1 MKAQTMATFQK
12 SSSRSD
18 ESAYTAK
25 MLSGLD
31 RGEFRIVLKDL
42 IERNFDPIVQFA
54 NKLSEAL
61 SRLFETIAREF
72 NALVQKIEAAP
83 EIPSYEKLLI
93 EKTGYGPL
101 LAKFMAHQI
110 CHWGRSLAAKINEGR
125 KVRTNIDKIADA
137 GGGSTLVMSRLA
149 KKFRDQC
156 RSVEVQN
163 LIESAIK
170 KANLPLTAV
179 EFDRLVERAC
189 ERDENACRNLGRLS
203 QQLAPHLPEKRGR
216 PISAETCTH
225 LILLW
230 WLESSGHKCAYTSS
244 PDNAGFTDPVT
255 RATQLASGNGGFSPL
270 YAHRLHKRNFLPPGH
285 CSRTD

>member
-244 PDNAGFTDPVT
+244 PDNAGFTDPVNSSHAIGLGQ
-255 RATQLASGNGGFSPL
+255 RRLQPAICTQAAQEKFSSSGSLF
-270 YAHRLHKRNFLPPGH
+270 A
-285 CSRTD
+285 D